1 MRLGAKSQEQHCFL
15 LWFWISVW
23 VGCTEMQA
31 WGLKIATW
39 IGIILQLKFFP
50 ACLDKRFAVLT
61 SSSLNL

>member
-1 MRLGAKSQEQHCFL
+1 MRLGAKSQWQHSCL
-15 LWFWISVW
+15 LRFWISVW
-23 VGCTEMQA
+23 VECAEKQA
-31 WGLKIATW
+31 GLKIATW